1 MKKRNGLAA
10 LLLSVTMIAGLLG
23 GCGKEAG
30 EAASAPTVTAAAD
43 GDETGITQASDGTDE
58 SGAGADAADT
68 KDTNDGAGTDTGNTD
83 GNTGAE
89 DTDDG
94 AGADTGNTDG
104 NAGTGNTDDGAGT
117 DGANTD
123 GAGTGGGEA
132 PDAAGGDADLTAAPD
147 DGNTGDNAGGSKSHD
162 AFDELSA
169 EEITAQMGA
178 GWNLGNQLEAALNG
192 SSYETAWG
200 NPVITPELLQFVREQ
215 GFSTVR
221 IPVSYLS
228 HIGTKESGYEIDETW
243 MTRVNQVVDYAIDAG
258 LYVIINVHGDGYGT
272 VQGGWL
278 LPYEDNQE
286 EILEKYE
293 AVWRQIAE
301 RYKDYD
307 EHLIFESMNEVGSE
321 KSCSAAIYKNLNAYN
336 QTFLDTIR
344 RTGGNNDKRWV
355 LIPGYNTNI
364 DKTTD
369 NSGFEIPEDT
379 YLSPEIPDGEHRIMI
394 SVHYYDPWSFCGGEN
409 DEATQ
414 WGADADSSKT
424 ANWGDEAYMEQQFE
438 KLYEKF
444 SSKGYPVVIGE
455 YGSIDKSHADEQ
467 NTQFRASFAAK
478 VCEKAIKYGLVPV
491 YWDNGYNGK
500 YGFGLFHR
508 RKIEVT
514 QPEIIEAIMG
524 AFDTGE
530 ASEGGTATGITLSAG
545 TLELM
550 EAAGGEQLTAVLTPA
565 DCTDRIVWSSSDD
578 SVATVSSDGLVRPN
592 GEGTAVI
599 TAKCNGLTAECT
611 VTVSKATATA
621 VNLYILET
629 QGWQTASGTESV
641 LISENGSYSVTMKV
655 SSAVLENIGSFYF
668 KDTQVQAGV
677 LSKSLMKSCKITV
690 DSVTVNGTA
699 LTLTGKASGVSA
711 VNGGSFDYC
720 LLNRWATG
728 MEAFEEFEL
737 VSDGDYNFSGI
748 ELQDT
753 NEIVVNFTIS
763 DLVY

>member
-1 MKKRNGLAA
+1 MRKKNGLAA
-10 LLLSVTMIAGLLG
+10 LLLSVTMVAGLLG

-30 EAASAPTVTAAAD
+30 TAASTPTVTAAPTA
-43 GDETGITQASDGTDE
+43 GGEE
-58 SGAGADAADT
+58 SEVTKAPDDA
-68 KDTNDGAGTDTGNTD
+68 
-83 GNTGAE
+83 
-89 DTDDG
+89 
-94 AGADTGNTDG
+94 
-104 NAGTGNTDDGAGT
+104 NAGDNSVGAANADDANAG
-117 DGANTD
+117 DGSVGDNNAEVTKAPD
-123 GAGTGGGEA
+123 DAGSTEVTKA
-132 PDAAGGDADLTAAPD
+132 PDAAGDTEPTQAPEDGDKGDDADAP
-147 DGNTGDNAGGSKSHD
+147 KVYD

-169 EEITAQMGA
+169 EEITVQMGA

-192 SSYETAWG
+192 KSYETAWG
-200 NPVITPELLQFVREQ
+200 NPVITPELLQFVKAQ

-228 HIGTKESGYEIDETW
+228 HIGTKESGYEIEETW
-243 MTRVNQVVDYAIDAG
+243 MIRVNQVVDYAIDAG

-272 VQGGWL
+272 VEGGWL
-278 LPYEDNQE
+278 LPFEQNQE

-301 RYKDYD
+301 RFKDYD

-321 KSCSAAIYKNLNAYN
+321 RSCSAAIYKNLNAYN

-344 RTGGNNDKRWV
+344 QTGGNNDKRWV

-369 NSGFEIPEDT
+369 NSGFAIPEDT
-379 YLSPEIPDGEHRIMI
+379 YLSSEVPAGEHRIMI
-394 SVHYYDPWSFCGGEN
+394 SVHYYDPWSFCGGDN

-414 WGADADSSKT
+414 WGVDADSAKT

-438 KLYEKF
+438 KLYQKF
-444 SSKGYPVVIGE
+444 SSKGYPVIIGE
-455 YGSIDKSHADEQ
+455 YGSIDKSHADDQ
-467 NTQFRASFAAK
+467 STQFRAYFAAK

-508 RKIEVT
+508 KKVEVT
-514 QPEIIEAIMG
+514 QPEIIEAIIG

-530 ASEGGTATGITLSAG
+530 ASADGTATGITLSAD
-545 TLELM
+545 TLELT
-550 EAAGGEQLTAVLTPA
+550 EAAGSEQLTATLTPS

-578 SVATVSSDGLVRPN
+578 GVATVSSDGVVRPN

-611 VTVSKATATA
+611 VTVSKATATT

-629 QGWQTASGTESV
+629 QGWQTASGDEGV
-641 LISENGSYSVTMKV
+641 VISENGSYSITMKV
-655 SSAVLENIGSFYF
+655 SSTVLENIGSFYF
-668 KDTQVQAGV
+668 KDTQVQAGI
-677 LSKSLMKSCKITV
+677 LSQSLMKSCRITV
-690 DSVTVNGTA
+690 DSITVNGTE
-699 LTLTGKASGVSA
+699 LTLTGKASGVGA
-711 VNGGSFDYC
+711 VNGGNFDYC

-728 MEAFEEFEL
+728 MEAFEEFTIAD
-737 VSDGDYNFSGI
+737 DGDYNFSGV
-748 ELQDT
+748 ELSDT
-753 NEIVVNFTIS
+753 NEIIVNFTIS
-763 DLVY
+763 DLNY